1 MQDSG
6 FALPGTI
13 VRNLSDRLYD
23 KRKTAAL
30 EIEQMMKDMLSNG
43 DDDGI
48 NSIMT
53 VLITDFAQNPVSN
66 YRKGGLIGLAAT
78 AVGLATDTRG
88 EYLKKVV
95 PPVLV
100 CFSDPDSRVRY
111 YACEALYNISKVC
124 VAGVPALPPAHTH
137 TLGPL
142 SMCIWPV

>member
-66 YRKGGLIGLAAT
+66 YRKGGLIG
-78 AVGLATDTRG
+78 
-88 EYLKKVV
+88 
-95 PPVLV
+95 
-100 CFSDPDSRVRY
+100 
-111 YACEALYNISKVC
+111 
-124 VAGVPALPPAHTH
+124 ALPPRLPSRA
-137 TLGPL
+137 GPCSPLAPHEHLRLFQL
-142 SMCIWPV
+142 SSVPNLRK